1 MIPAT
6 RCAHRKITSSSSLNR
21 TARQYSPAMRFL
33 VVVALAACTSS
44 DKDYQPPPAP
54 PKKPAEPPPPKK
66 KIGPADFGSCTLKAS
81 GAYAAEETIAGDKKS
96 ASSKYWQSEDE
107 RGATPMP
114 ALTINCNGDKLRLS
128 IVSAPHAE
136 VPYGVKD
143 YTLTGKNAELV
154 LLGRAGDQ
162 LSDFRGHIEINTF
175 DSKHVTGTIAVTAK
189 SGRAGRR
196 VAIDGSFDYACPGM
210 AGCR

>member
-1 MIPAT
+1 MKILPCDRRERSTDFSRLRSSQLNSIELPIHMIPAT

-33 VVVALAACTSS
+33 VVVARAACTSS

-128 IVSAPHAE
+128 IV
-136 VPYGVKD
+136 
-143 YTLTGKNAELV
+143 
-154 LLGRAGDQ
+154 
-162 LSDFRGHIEINTF
+162 
-175 DSKHVTGTIAVTAK
+175 
-189 SGRAGRR
+189 
-196 VAIDGSFDYACPGM
+196 
-210 AGCR
+210 